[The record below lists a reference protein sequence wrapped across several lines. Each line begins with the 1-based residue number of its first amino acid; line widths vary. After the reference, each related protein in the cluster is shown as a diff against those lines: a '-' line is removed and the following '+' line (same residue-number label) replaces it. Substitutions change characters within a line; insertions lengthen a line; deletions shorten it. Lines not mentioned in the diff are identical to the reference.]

1 MFCGCFHC
9 LEVFEATEVIDWID
23 DGETP
28 LCPRCGV
35 DAVMIGVTDLMEL
48 LAMKRIRFP
57 RGSLGGPPEGR
68 LDQPKGTA
76 TDPTNEN

>member
-1 MFCGCFHC
+1 MYCGCFHC
-9 LEVFEATEVIDWID
+9 LQVYEATEVIDWID

-48 LAMKRIRFP
+48 LTMHRKRFGYRIRFG
-57 RGSLGGPPEGR
+57 RR
-68 LDQPKGTA
+68 LDPGLGSA
-76 TDPTNEN
+76 SDPFNDN

>member
-1 MFCGCFHC
+1 MWCGCFHC
-9 LEVFEATEVIDWID
+9 LQIYETTEVVDWVD

-48 LAMKRIRFP
+48 LRMHRVRF
-57 RGSLGGPPEGR
+57 GR
-68 LDQPKGTA
+68 RHGLDPASGTA
-76 TDPTNEN
+76 SDAPEDD

>member
-9 LEVFEATEVIDWID
+9 LAIFEATEVVDWID

-48 LAMKRIRFP
+48 LAMQRVRFP
-57 RGSLGGPPEGR
+57 RGRVDRGPR
-68 LDQPKGTA
+68 SVSDTSS
-76 TDPTNEN
+76 DS

>member
-1 MFCGCFHC
+1 MWCGCFHC
-9 LEVFEATEVIDWID
+9 LQIYETTEVVDWVD

-48 LAMKRIRFP
+48 LRMHRVRF
-57 RGSLGGPPEGR
+57 RRRHG
-68 LDQPKGTA
+68 LDPASGTA
-76 TDPTNEN
+76 SDAPEDD